1 MTRPVK
7 DLRSPNTACPSVLR
21 FGTDIPCARWFD
33 RRSGCDLIVGLVVQ
47 TLESKRQH
55 LKKSFFFGLNLEG

>member
-1 MTRPVK
+1 MTRSVS
-7 DLRSPNTACPSVLR
+7 DLNSPNTACSPVLR

-55 LKKSFFFGLNLEG
+55 LKKPFFFRLNLEG